1 MAQKKLPSD
10 IAKMSF
16 EDALSELEQI
26 VRRLEEGK
34 SKLDDAIQSYERGAA
49 LKKHCETKLREAQ
62 AKIDK
67 IVASA
72 DGALDT
78 ESIEETLNGLLPKG
92 DGPEARVF
100 KAMRYACLNG
110 GKRLRPFLVLCSS
123 RLFDVDQRC
132 ALRAGAAVEFIHCY
146 SLVHD
151 DLPAMDDDD
160 LRRGVPTTHIEFD
173 DATAILA
180 GDALQT
186 LAFEVLAHPDTHE
199 DPAVRCELVTALA
212 TAAGAEGMVGGQMF
226 DLAAETE
233 MFDIGQITR
242 LQQMKTGRL
251 IAFGC
256 EAGGI
261 LGRGSPDARHA
272 LHAYAH
278 DLGLA
283 FQIADDLLDEEGTE
297 QEVGKKVGK
306 DAAAG
311 KATFV
316 SILGVERAR
325 KQAYM
330 LVDQAVAHLDIFG
343 DTAELLRDVAR
354 FVVERRA

>member
-1 MAQKKLPSD
+1 MMAADTRFSM
-10 IAKMSF
+10 AMAEASESV
-16 EDALSELEQI
+16 EDTI
-26 VRRLEEGK
+26 R
-34 SKLDDAIQSYERGAA
+34 
-49 LKKHCETKLREAQ
+49 H
-62 AKIDK
+62 
-67 IVASA
+67 
-72 DGALDT
+72 
-78 ESIEETLNGLLPKG
+78 LLPNG
-92 DGPEARVF
+92 DGPEARLF
-100 KAMRYACLNG
+100 EAMRYSCLNG

-123 RLFDVDQRC
+123 RLFDVDERC
-132 ALRAGAAVEFIHCY
+132 TLRAAVAVEFIHCY

-160 LRRGVPTTHIEFD
+160 LRRGRPTLHIEFD
-173 DATAILA
+173 EASAILA

-186 LAFEVLAHPDTHE
+186 LAFEVLAHPETHD
-199 DPAVRCELVTALA
+199 DPAVRCELITALSRA
-212 TAAGAEGMVGGQMF
+212 TGAEGMAGGQMF

-233 MFDIGQITR
+233 TFDIGQITR

-261 LGRGSPDARHA
+261 LGRASTDARHA

-283 FQIADDLLDEEGTE
+283 FQIADDLLDEEGSE
-297 QEVGKKVGK
+297 EEVGKKVGK

-316 SILGVERAR
+316 SILGAERAR
-325 KQAYM
+325 KQAHM
-330 LVDQAVAHLDIFG
+330 LIDQAIAHLDIFG
-343 DTAELLRDVAR
+343 DTAELMRDVAR
-354 FVVERRA
+354 FVVERRT